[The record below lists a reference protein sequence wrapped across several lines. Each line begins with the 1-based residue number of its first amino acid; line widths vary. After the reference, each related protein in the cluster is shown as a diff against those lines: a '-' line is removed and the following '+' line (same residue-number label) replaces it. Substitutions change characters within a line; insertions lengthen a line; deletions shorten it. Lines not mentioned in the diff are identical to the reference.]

1 MIFSE
6 AMAIL
11 PILRYPH
18 DILLTESANVDRIT
32 PDLERLVQ
40 DMIET
45 MHAAPGVGLAAN
57 QVGVNLNVAV
67 VDLSCGED
75 KAQQIVLINPR
86 IVENS
91 GAYVEDEGCLSLPGF
106 TERVK
111 RPERAVVEA
120 MDLDGRVRALEGR
133 ELLARA
139 FNHEIDHL
147 HGHLFIEHL
156 SSLKRRLIK
165 RKVQR
170 RMRDGDW
177 NLVPA

>member
-1 MIFSE
+1 
-6 AMAIL
+6 MAIL

-18 DILLTESANVDRIT
+18 EILLTESDEVRAIT

-57 QVGVNLNVAV
+57 QVGVTRRVAV

-75 KAQQIVLINPR
+75 PGQILTLINPR
-86 IVENS
+86 VIESS

-111 RPERAVVEA
+111 RPERAVIEA
-120 MDLDGRVRALEGR
+120 M
-133 ELLARA
+133 LLARA

-147 HGHLFIEHL
+147 HGRLFIEHL
-156 SSLKRRLIK
+156 SALKRRLIK
-165 RKVQR
+165 KKVQKR
-170 RMRDGDW
+170 LKSGDW
-177 NLVPA
+177 QLVPA